1 MRERTKRVVT
11 MISYEEYITRYE
23 EELTQQYKRLY
34 PNNQISLDEHM
45 LDEWTAYADWNAEI
59 LR

>member
-1 MRERTKRVVT
+1 

-23 EELTQQYKRLY
+23 QELTQQYKRLY